1 LDLGTKAVA
10 SEMPQPRVALLNIAD
25 YRIVGHNEEHLI
37 IEPPDAGRY
46 RPGDVVYGIPVHI
59 CPTVARY
66 ETASVVT
73 RGRCTGEWRIAA
85 RNRRLT
91 I

>member
-1 LDLGTKAVA
+1 
-10 SEMPQPRVALLNIAD
+10 
-25 YRIVGHNEEHLI
+25 
-37 IEPPDAGRY
+37 
-46 RPGDVVYGIPVHI
+46 VYGIPIHI

-66 ETASVVT
+66 ETASVVEH
-73 RGRCTGEWRIAA
+73 GRCTGEWAIAA